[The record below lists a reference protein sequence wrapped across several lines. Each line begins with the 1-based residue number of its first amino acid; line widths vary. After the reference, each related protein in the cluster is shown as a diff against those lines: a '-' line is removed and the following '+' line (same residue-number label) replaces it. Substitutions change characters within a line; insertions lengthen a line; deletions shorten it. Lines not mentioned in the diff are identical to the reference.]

1 MLNCDMRKLVFQ
13 KGLITEVIKVEKNE
27 IIELQPLGAGDEIV
41 EIQPRTLHYGRG
53 KDQPILVVKFDRVT
67 RTDLE
72 YGRYYETDTREFI
85 PSSLS
90 EILERAEDILSE

>member
-1 MLNCDMRKLVFQ
+1 MEFTLNQR
-13 KGLITEVIKVEKNE
+13 INH
-27 IIELQPLGAGDEIV
+27 PLYGEGTIV
-41 EIQPRTLHYGRG
+41 EITPRLYGG
-53 KDQPILVVKFDRVT
+53 AVDEPILTVKFDKIT
-67 RTDLE
+67 RTELQ

>member
-1 MLNCDMRKLVFQ
+1 MEFKLNQ
-13 KGLITEVIKVEKNE
+13 
-27 IIELQPLGAGDEIV
+27 IIEHPYYGRGKIV
-41 EIQPRTLHYGRG
+41 EIQPRTIHYGRG
-53 KDQPILVVKFDRVT
+53 QDQPILVVKFDRVT

-72 YGRYYETDTREFI
+72 YGRYYETDIREFI

>member
-1 MLNCDMRKLVFQ
+1 MEFTLNQ
-13 KGLITEVIKVEKNE
+13 
-27 IIELQPLGAGDEIV
+27 IIEHPYYGRGKIV
-41 EIQPRTLHYGRG
+41 EIQPRTLHDG
-53 KDQPILVVKFDRVT
+53 KAQDQPILVVKFDKIT
-67 RTDLE
+67 RTDLF